1 MPEILMYL
9 LLLMCDNQRKWNRRV
24 QGIILASAWSG
35 VFLLASITVAAQLL
49 EDDGMIGVLTDH
61 TGGYLGTGV
70 SFADF
75 NGDGK
80 DDLSFG
86 HHEGDLR
93 FYVAVEGGFE
103 EVDLGLSTPN
113 AQSKGIL
120 WADIDN
126 DGDQDL
132 FVAFRLAPNKM
143 WINEGDLNMIDVS
156 AFCGIAQDD
165 RRSFGPAFGD
175 FDRDGLI
182 DLFVSTYGYE
192 VDFPQGNECY
202 RNLGDGSFEDVT
214 DSLGFGGMNLQSFQ
228 AQWVDVDRDGW
239 LDLHVIRD
247 RFIYPNLFYVNM
259 GSSGETLFQES
270 AEFMGLDVA
279 INCMSTSAH
288 DFDRDGDIDFFL
300 SGGLEGNVLLEN
312 NGDGIFSEITSEALV
327 MNEICWAGQWL
338 DVDSD
343 GWEELHVATSVA
355 TYIDYPSIIYEFNQ
369 EPDELFANN
378 EGTLEPA
385 GPLFQSVTSLGYSTA
400 IGDYNDD
407 GFIDLVS
414 HHIGATPEFRT
425 SVPNENNWL
434 KICLEGTES
443 NRDAIGS
450 KIELW
455 IGGNYWY
462 RETYCGEG
470 YLSQN
475 SRCEHFGM
483 GLSSSVDSVTVRWPN
498 GLIETWNE
506 VDVNQTLTL
515 VEGSAICQEDC
526 AGCTYTVACNY
537 DVNATEDD
545 GTCDFTCLFNGI
557 ICGEGSV
564 WNQITGQCEV
574 SCVADLDDDGT
585 ISVEDLLILLTN
597 FGTVCP

>member
-1 MPEILMYL
+1 MYL

-414 HHIGATPEFRT
+414 HHIGPIPEFRT
-425 SVPNENNWL
+425 STAERKQLALMVR
-434 KICLEGTES
+434 LEGTES

-455 IGGNYWY
+455 RGGNYWY

-475 SRCEHFGM
+475 SRWEHFGL
-483 GLSSSVDSVTVRWPN
+483 GTATAVDSLTIHWPN
-498 GLIETWNE
+498 GLVETWQE
-506 VDVNQTLTL
+506 VDANEKL
-515 VEGSAICQEDC
+515 VLGRRHCALPRRLLQDAPTRALVTMTSMLRKTMVPAILHVFSMESF
-526 AGCTYTVACNY
+526 AV
-537 DVNATEDD
+537 
-545 GTCDFTCLFNGI
+545 
-557 ICGEGSV
+557 EGSV

-574 SCVADLDDDGT
+574 SCVGDLDDDGT

>member
-1 MPEILMYL
+1 MYL

-378 EGTLEPA
+378 EGTLEPRQDHYSKA
-385 GPLFQSVTSLGYSTA
+385 LLPWGIRRRLAITMMMVSLIWFRITSEQRLSFGPVCPMKT
-400 IGDYNDD
+400 
-407 GFIDLVS
+407 
-414 HHIGATPEFRT
+414 
-425 SVPNENNWL
+425 
-434 KICLEGTES
+434 
-443 NRDAIGS
+443 IGS
-450 KIELW
+450 RFASKERRAIAMRLDPKL
-455 IGGNYWY
+455 NY
-462 RETYCGEG
+462 G
-470 YLSQN
+470 
-475 SRCEHFGM
+475 
-483 GLSSSVDSVTVRWPN
+483 SVATTGTVKRTVVKAICPRILAVSILEWDCRHPWTLITVRWPN
-498 GLIETWNE
+498 GLIETWIE

-537 DVNATEDD
+537 DANATEDD
-545 GTCDFTCLFNGI
+545 GTCDFACLFNGI
-557 ICGEGSV
+557 ICGGGAV

-585 ISVEDLLILLTN
+585 ISVEDLLILSDELWDRMSLN
-597 FGTVCP
+597 

>member
-9 LLLMCDNQRKWNRRV
+9 LVLMSKISRINSWRTIVSNCQRAWLGV
-24 QGIILASAWSG
+24 FVIIFSTASA
-35 VFLLASITVAAQLL
+35 QLI
-49 EDDGMIGVLTDH
+49 EDDNMMGVLTDH

-93 FYVAVEGGFE
+93 FYVSTDGGFE
-103 EVDLGLSTPN
+103 EIDLGLTTPEV
-113 AQSKGIL
+113 QSKGLL

-132 FVAFRLAPNKM
+132 FVAFRLAPNKL
-143 WINEGDLNMIDVS
+143 WRNDGDLNMVDVS
-156 AFCGIAQDD
+156 PSCGIAQDD

-182 DLFVSTYGYE
+182 DLFVSNYGYG
-192 VDFPQGNECY
+192 VDFPQGNELY
-202 RNLGDGSFEDVT
+202 RNLGDGTFEEVT
-214 DSLGFGGMNLQSFQ
+214 EELGMGGQSLQSFQ

-239 LDLHVIRD
+239 LDLNVIRD
-247 RFIYPNLFYVNM
+247 RFIYPNLFYMNN
-259 GSSGETLFQES
+259 GAAGEVTFVES
-270 AEFMGLDVA
+270 AESMGLDIA
-279 INCMSTSAH
+279 INCMSTCAH
-288 DFDRDGDIDFFL
+288 DFDRDGDIDFFMA
-300 SGGLEGNVLLEN
+300 GGLEGNVMLEN
-312 NGDGIFSEITSEALV
+312 DGSGNFSDITTEFLA
-327 MNEICWAGQWL
+327 MNEVCWAGQWL

-343 GWEELHVATSVA
+343 GWEELHVATSIAV
-355 TYIDYPSIIYEFNQ
+355 YVDYPGILYEFNQ

-378 EGTLEPA
+378 AGTLEET
-385 GPLFQSVTSLGYSTA
+385 GSLFQSVTSLGYSTA

-407 GFIDLVS
+407 GFVDLVS
-414 HHIGATPEFRT
+414 NHIGPTPEFRT
-425 SVPNENNWL
+425 STPNENNWL
-434 KICLEGTES
+434 KIRLQGTDS

-455 IGGNYWY
+455 RSGNYWY

-475 SRCEHFGM
+475 SRWEHFGL
-483 GLSSSVDSVTVRWPN
+483 GTAASVDSVIIHWPS
-498 GLIETWNE
+498 GLVESWFD
-506 VDVNQTLTL
+506 VDANDDLVL
-515 VEGSAICQEDC
+515 VEGTALCQEDC
-526 AGCTYTVACNY
+526 VGCTYAVACNY

-545 GTCDFTCLFNGI
+545 GTCDFACLFNGI
-557 ICGEGSV
+557 ICGEGAV
-564 WNQITGQCEV
+564 WNQSTGQCEV
-574 SCVADLDDDGT
+574 SCVCDLDDDGT

>member
-1 MPEILMYL
+1 MPDILMYL
-9 LLLMCDNQRKWNRRV
+9 KLLMLSSQRRDSFQPQGLAHKMVAIAVLLLHSLVMD
-24 QGIILASAWSG
+24 
-35 VFLLASITVAAQLL
+35 AQLV
-49 EDDGMIGVLTDH
+49 EDDAIMGVLTDH

-93 FYVAVEGGFE
+93 FYVSSDGGFE
-103 EVDLGLSTPN
+103 ELDLGLATP
-113 AQSKGIL
+113 AVQSKGLL

-132 FVAFRLAPNKM
+132 FAAFRLAPNKL
-143 WINEGDLNMIDVS
+143 WINEGDMNMVDVS
-156 AFCGIAQDD
+156 ETCGIAQDN

-182 DLFVSTYGYE
+182 DLFVSNYGYG
-192 VDFPQGNECY
+192 VDFPQGNELY
-202 RNLGDGSFEDVT
+202 RNLGDGTFEEV
-214 DSLGFGGMNLQSFQ
+214 SEGLGMGGMNLQSFQ

-239 LDLHVIRD
+239 LDLNVIRD
-247 RFIYPNLFYVNM
+247 RFLYPNLFYMNN
-259 GSSGETLFQES
+259 GSSGEVTFQES
-270 AEFMGLDVA
+270 AESMGLDVA
-279 INCMSTSAH
+279 INCMSTCAH

-300 SGGLEGNVLLEN
+300 SGGLEGNAFLQN
-312 NGDGIFSEITSEALV
+312 DGSGNFTDITTDFLA

-343 GWEELHVATSVA
+343 GWEELHVATSIAV
-355 TYIDYPSIIYEFNQ
+355 YVDYPGILYEFNQ
-369 EPDELFANN
+369 EPVELFTNN
-378 EGTLEPA
+378 EGVLEET
-385 GPLFQSVTSLGYSTA
+385 GTLFQSVTSLGYSTA

-407 GFIDLVS
+407 GFVDLVS
-414 HHIGATPEFRT
+414 HHIGPIPEFRT
-425 SVPNENNWL
+425 STPNENNWL
-434 KICLEGTES
+434 MVRLEGTES

-455 IGGNYWY
+455 RGGNYWY

-475 SRCEHFGM
+475 SRWEHFGL
-483 GLSSSVDSVTVRWPN
+483 GTATAVDSLTIHWPN
-498 GLIETWNE
+498 GLVETWQDIDANE
-506 VDVNQTLTL
+506 KLVF
-515 VEGSAICQEDC
+515 VEGTALCQGAC
-526 AGCTYTVACNY
+526 PGCTYTGACNY
-537 DVNATEDD
+537 DVDATEDD

-574 SCVADLDDDGT
+574 SCVADLDYDGT